1 MHIIQRYFLKN
12 SEKKNMMWILLLAH
26 HKNLNLTANMAE
38 NIQFAER
45 ADVYFSSYIYKKMSN
60 LSLRDIKK

>member
-1 MHIIQRYFLKN
+1 MHIIQRYFLKS
-12 SEKKNMMWILLLAH
+12 SEKKNMMGILLLAH

-45 ADVYFSSYIYKKMSN
+45 ADVYFSSYIYIKNEQFKLKGHKK
-60 LSLRDIKK
+60 